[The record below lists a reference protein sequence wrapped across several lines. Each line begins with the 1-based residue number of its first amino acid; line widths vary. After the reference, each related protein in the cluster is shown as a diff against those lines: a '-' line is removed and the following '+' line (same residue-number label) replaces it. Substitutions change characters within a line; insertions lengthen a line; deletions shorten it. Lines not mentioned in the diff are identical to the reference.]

1 MWLRGTSSQH
11 TNPHVN
17 LVWPAHKI
25 HSTILVGGTMQQE
38 NRLLRLAILFLCLF
52 ISTGCT
58 GSKGLS
64 KSDKPTTV
72 ILIRHAE
79 RDNFFKLTDQGRKRA
94 NELVDAV
101 KNMGITAIYSPDLE
115 RNLDTVKPLVNYL
128 EIGITLTPKIN
139 KQLVDK
145 IANGILTEHSGE
157 TVLLDGN
164 GFGNLR
170 ALHQRLGGKGDGPY
184 QYGDMFIYSITDKG
198 PVKVIKSRYGAEPF

>member
-1 MWLRGTSSQH
+1 
-11 TNPHVN
+11 
-17 LVWPAHKI
+17 
-25 HSTILVGGTMQQE
+25 MQQE

-64 KSDKPTTV
+64 KSDKTTTV

-79 RDNFFKLTDQGRKRA
+79 RDNFFKLTDQGRKRSNA
-94 NELVDAV
+94 LVDAV
-101 KNMGITAIYSPDLE
+101 KGMGITAIYSPNLE
-115 RNLDTVKPLVNYL
+115 RNLDTVTPLADYL
-128 EIGITLTPKIN
+128 GIDITLTPKIN

-145 IANGILTEHSGE
+145 IVEEIMSKHPGE
-157 TVLLDGN
+157 VVLLVGN

-184 QYGDMFIYSITDKG
+184 QYGDLFIYYISDQG
-198 PVKVIKSRYGAEPF
+198 PVKIIKSRYGS